1 MSAYNEVIERTR
13 EGRQRNQI
21 EHTVYQV
28 RGKKEIKT
36 KGGGYYKFFQ
46 LSLSKWKWV

>member
-28 RGKKEIKT
+28 RGEERDKNE
-36 KGGGYYKFFQ
+36 GGRVLEVFSTF
-46 LSLSKWKWV
+46 SL